1 MKVRIQGAGTL
12 GNLRCPYDGK
22 TLLSFQVDDINLQ
35 DCDHYRWHLVG
46 DDGNEEEEEEG
57 NEEEEEEGNEE
68 EEEEGNEEEE
78 KWKEVLKN
86 NHVASVS
93 VEGGVFYLVHL
104 EKAIEKE

>member
-57 NEEEEEEGNEE
+57 NEEEE
-68 EEEEGNEEEE
+68 